1 MTDKFVKKINNIL
14 LKNNIDI
21 KKYNVNLNLI
31 KAGIIDSMQLV
42 ILMSEF
48 ENNFKI
54 KINSKYFYNDN
65 FGSIK
70 SFYKIIQKIINANKK
85 SKKE

>member
-1 MTDKFVKKINNIL
+1 MTDKSVKKINNIL

-31 KAGIIDSMQLV
+31 KVGIIDSMQLV